1 MLPYIG
7 GGGGGSPK
15 IKENVI
21 LVSGNSFRSVGR
33 SSAVKTSFPLGNYTV
48 LCSILPVTTI
58 LPSHLY

>member
-21 LVSGNSFRSVGR
+21 LVSGNSFRSVGP
-33 SSAVKTSFPLGNYTV
+33 SAVKTSFPLGNYTYV
-48 LCSILPVTTI
+48 LYCQSQ
-58 LPSHLY
+58 